1 MNHTSGGQ
9 VPSEVFLTSAEFFSL
24 LPVRRATRIKSLSNG
39 FRDDLIFCSLDV
51 GLEILSNKRI
61 NSSEARTANEVILAS
76 RTGESLNGPVSSWPV
91 GVYVIV
97 PRTGVLVDDANI
109 LPTQYI
115 NYAWADAFP
124 DREQAMIA
132 CESYRRLNF

>member
-1 MNHTSGGQ
+1 
-9 VPSEVFLTSAEFFSL
+9 
-24 LPVRRATRIKSLSNG
+24 VRCATRIKSISNG
-39 FRDDLIFCSLDV
+39 FRDDLILCSLDV
-51 GLEILSNKRI
+51 GLEILPGKRI
-61 NSSEARTANEVILAS
+61 NSSETRTANEVMLAS

-97 PRTGVLVDDANI
+97 PRKGILVDGAKI

-124 DREQAMIA
+124 DRIQAMNA